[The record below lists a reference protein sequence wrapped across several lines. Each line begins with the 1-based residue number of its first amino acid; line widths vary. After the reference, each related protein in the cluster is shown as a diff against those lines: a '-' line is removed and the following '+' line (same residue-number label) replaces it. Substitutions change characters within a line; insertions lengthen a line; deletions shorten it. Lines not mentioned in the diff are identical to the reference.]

1 MNLDE
6 VRVPFRYGI
15 TQPNAIL
22 CRFSEVIS
30 FPFEVDTGVSL
41 VITWAKRRGKRR
53 ATCEHEIGGVKKKL
67 VVLANRGLVSKTD
80 PGPVRCLGQ

>member
-30 FPFEVDTGVSL
+30 FPFEIDTGISL
-41 VITWAKRRGKRR
+41 VTTWAKRRGKRR
-53 ATCEHEIGGVKKKL
+53 ATCEHEIGGVKKK
-67 VVLANRGLVSKTD
+67 NSS
-80 PGPVRCLGQ
+80 PGG